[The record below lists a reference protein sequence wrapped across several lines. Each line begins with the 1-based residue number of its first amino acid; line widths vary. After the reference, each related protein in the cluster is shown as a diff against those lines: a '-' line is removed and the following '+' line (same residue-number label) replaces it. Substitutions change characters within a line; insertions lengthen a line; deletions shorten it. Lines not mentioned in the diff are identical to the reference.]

1 MEFRKTL
8 AEVLEYE
15 IILNSRNIKQF
26 SEKYNIP
33 YMTISGVLKRGVEN
47 SNFGTIIKICKALE
61 LSVTDLYRMQAIDTL
76 HYRYMTLLPENYSNI
91 DIFNDLLDSGLIDK
105 RMYTVDEQREI
116 VKEYLPIIQHWSGIP

>member
-47 SNFGTIIKICKALE
+47 SNFGTIIKICRALE

-76 HYRYMTLLPENYSNI
+76 HYRYMILLPENYSNI